1 MKYGKVIAITA
12 IAVAA
17 LSLAGCTSTDT
28 VGKFAV
34 KSFESLETNLGES
47 VQQETDTLNW
57 SLLTPNAEK
66 VTINSDFSSP
76 VDIVMTFDA
85 TPFIKA
91 GLAPENLDSEVISL
105 DSSNN
110 ILSIT
115 SELGSE
121 NPTNEK
127 TTSMTAVI
135 EGLVKNY
142 RDRIGYHSKLD
153 HYGISL
159 DGGNMLE
166 WAKDLKTNDKDL
178 VLVLNPEPFIAAGVD
193 PNAVEGW
200 IYAEVEMMDEN
211 DKPFFEYKFLK
222 PYNIAD

>member
-1 MKYGKVIAITA
+1 MKYGKFIAITA
-12 IAVAA
+12 VAVAA

-34 KSFESLETNLGES
+34 KSFESLETTLGAS
-47 VQQETDTLNW
+47 VQQDSETLSWT
-57 SLLTPNAEK
+57 LLTPNTEI
-66 VTINSDFSSP
+66 VTINSTFSDAA
-76 VDIVMTFDA
+76 DIVMTFDA
-85 TPFIKA
+85 TPFLNA
-91 GLAPENLDSEVISL
+91 GLAPENLDSEVISI
-105 DSSNN
+105 DTSSN
-110 ILSIT
+110 ILNIT
-115 SELGSE
+115 SDLGSE
-121 NPTNEK
+121 NPSNEK
-127 TTSMTAVI
+127 TTSMTEVI
-135 EGLVKNY
+135 EGIVKNY
-142 RDRIGYHSKLD
+142 RDRVGYHSKLD